1 MANWL
6 TRKSAALLAVGLA
19 LGLLVGVGMMM
30 GTLCTVWVQPSG
42 QTGHP
47 EVVLHAESASGC
59 DSMAVATGPVDDDA
73 EGLFTLDFLTGELSC
88 FVLYTKGPSARQVGG
103 TFKANVTAPA
113 LLGTPQA
120 GKKPHYLLV
129 TGKAAFIRGGGTS
142 QVRPGYSVAYVV
154 DTNTGK
160 WVAFGIPWNPGGPSR
175 GQAQVADMIPLA
187 QGNARSAAIRPE

>member
-6 TRKSAALLAVGLA
+6 TRKPTALLAAGLA
-19 LGLLVGVGMMM
+19 MGLLVGVGMMI
-30 GTLCTVWVQPSG
+30 GALCAVWVQPSG
-42 QTGHP
+42 QTGLP
-47 EVVLHAESASGC
+47 DTLLHAEAATGC
-59 DSMAVATGPVDDDA
+59 ESMAIATGPVDDDA

-88 FVLYTKGPSARQVGG
+88 FVMYTKGPAARSIGG

-113 LLGTPQA
+113 LLGQAGA

-129 TGKAAFIRGGGTS
+129 TGKANFVGGS
-142 QVRPGYSVAYVV
+142 AAVRPGYSVAYVV

-160 WVAFGIPWNPGGPSR
+160 WVAFGIPWNRSSSSR
-175 GQAQVADMIPLA
+175 GIVQTDALVPLA